1 MHRLKSL
8 ILIMLVV
15 IAGTGCQK
23 EKILETEVEE
33 VVYDKNKELPDMDI
47 YHSSKKGIFC
57 VIQYSD
63 AVHRTLEPLVIPDK
77 YFVNGSSY
85 AGRRYHIKDRRY
97 RIYEVDKYTLNIFD
111 IHTLE
116 KVKTLDMLAL
126 LSPYMEEWQIYGAG
140 VSVGEHEG
148 KYYLTKSMERK
159 LTRQEIEADVRA
171 EFKDIWIDIE
181 NEKVAPIEKENKP
194 LRGDSENLR
203 LLAGT
208 LILRANNY
216 GDIFVYNSEI
226 IKDTSFISIPTS
238 RLPKKNEKLYSLF
251 PELKNVSREEGL
263 YAYIYLYP
271 QTNDLEALS
280 LIMEEGERLD
290 FSALKPERDGY
301 YGSYGKNGQIHY
313 ITKEEYEEIQRDY
326 YEHMEQQEE
335 VTK

>member
-23 EKILETEVEE
+23 EEILETEVEE
-33 VVYDKNKELPDMDI
+33 VVYDNNKDLLDMDT
-47 YHSSKKGIFC
+47 YHSSKKGNFC
-57 VIQYSD
+57 IIRHKDIMYRD
-63 AVHRTLEPLVIPDK
+63 LEPLVIPDK
-77 YFVNGSSY
+77 YFIKRSSY
-85 AGRRYHIKDRRY
+85 TGRRYHIKDRGY

-181 NEKVAPIEKENKP
+181 NEKVAPIEKEDKP
-194 LRGDSENLR
+194 LHRGHSENLR

-216 GDIFVYNSEI
+216 EGIFVRNSEI
-226 IKDTSFISIPTS
+226 IKDTSYISIPTS
-238 RLPKKNEKLYSLF
+238 RLPKKK
-251 PELKNVSREEGL
+251 
-263 YAYIYLYP
+263 
-271 QTNDLEALS
+271 
-280 LIMEEGERLD
+280 
-290 FSALKPERDGY
+290 
-301 YGSYGKNGQIHY
+301 
-313 ITKEEYEEIQRDY
+313 
-326 YEHMEQQEE
+326 
-335 VTK
+335 